1 MFQEIRDDILK
12 GKAQSKKIGPIII
25 AVGVATAVLSA
36 VFVTGRSDDLQVV
49 LYGLGGLIG
58 FVGAIITFNGV
69 RGLESHKLYHQIS
82 TAPQEI
88 TRVTPVRI
96 IKNGIHGNT
105 RLEFF
110 NTAGKLE
117 SYELPKTMAE
127 RWLKVLMRD
136 LDDVQI
142 G

>member
-1 MFQEIRDDILK
+1 MFREILEDIHE
-12 GKAQSKKIGPIII
+12 GKAQAKKIGPILI

-49 LYGLGGLIG
+49 LYGLGGLIV
-58 FVGAIITFNGV
+58 FVGSIVTFNGV
-69 RGLESHKLYHQIS
+69 RGLSSHKLYQQLI

-127 RWLKVLMRD
+127 RSQTYLRMLAWS
-136 LDDVQI
+136 
-142 G
+142 